1 MKGLAL
7 VGSVARL
14 CGYNILTMTS
24 RQCARSVNW
33 VCCSSRWHTISPQQ
47 PTTSYQHL
55 KRTRL
60 LPLVVRVCSYT
71 YRVEVSQCV
80 GMIIHMTASM
90 RHLDSYQAYVI
101 GEADLL
107 EKLRY
112 ILEPWKKFNQL
123 VQVFGNKIRNRG
135 QYRVA
140 L

>member
-1 MKGLAL
+1 
-7 VGSVARL
+7 
-14 CGYNILTMTS
+14 
-24 RQCARSVNW
+24 
-33 VCCSSRWHTISPQQ
+33 
-47 PTTSYQHL
+47 
-55 KRTRL
+55 
-60 LPLVVRVCSYT
+60 
-71 YRVEVSQCV
+71 
-80 GMIIHMTASM
+80 MTASM